1 MNRATCLAV
10 LAVLAGCAA
19 TPDYDSH
26 FGDAVRQARAAMT
39 MHPQGTS
46 APDTEVKGID
56 GQSAAAAL
64 TRYQDSFKAPPPP
77 QPLISVSAS
86 ANGGAETR

>member
-19 TPDYDSH
+19 TPGYDSH
-26 FGDAVRQARAAMT
+26 FGDAVRAARTAMT
-39 MHPQGTS
+39 IDPAASNNHDPVS
-46 APDTEVKGID
+46 GID
-56 GQSAAAAL
+56 GQSAATTL

-86 ANGGAETR
+86 ANGGETR